1 MLLLFLTHSIQFF
14 KSFNCLCL
22 QFRNRYLEPS
32 VYFIGIVIIAIV
44 INYYKAG
51 SGQLEPPDLTSKWG
65 EVSFSGRHAW
75 KVEVPLFES
84 PPHFEH
90 KSSGSSWPDLAVLG
104 GYLLAAKLT
113 SRLYLASSLGP
124 FLDPERK
131 AMVAGMVCW
140 VSGGAGGRS

>member
-32 VYFIGIVIIAIV
+32 VYFIAIVIIAIV

-90 KSSGSSWPDLAVLG
+90 KYRGFQAGPTQLSSVDIYSQQN
-104 GYLLAAKLT
+104 
-113 SRLYLASSLGP
+113 
-124 FLDPERK
+124 
-131 AMVAGMVCW
+131 
-140 VSGGAGGRS
+140 